1 MDRRYG
7 NYLKKVFLKIKGAV
21 AFLMRQLFAILEQ
34 KMELC
39 IGPVFRAAQKPQ
51 LCIGINVPVNSVKK
65 MRFSKSLY
73 LKGF

>member
-1 MDRRYG
+1 
-7 NYLKKVFLKIKGAV
+7 
-21 AFLMRQLFAILEQ
+21 MRQLFAISEQ
-34 KMELC
+34 KIELC
-39 IGPVFRAAQKPQ
+39 IGPVFRAAQKPQLCIGPVFRAAQKTQ